1 MALEI
6 SGQCLHFIRPG
17 GREQKRLSV
26 FSRLTNNDTHLRF
39 KSHVEHTI
47 RLIQHEVCDSPHI
60 CDTHLQEID

>member
-47 RLIQHEVCDSPHI
+47 RLIQNQYLDRGKVKDSTPE
-60 CDTHLQEID
+60 QVQ